1 MARDFFEV
9 GVVVAKKPLKGPW
22 ASHAWRP
29 IAVLHPAPPVA
40 AGTRLTTAPEET
52 YYLGS
57 AEVSLHLRATGH
69 YRDNLTAAQ
78 PSLWVQL
85 RPNGDEVELAA
96 VTADPY
102 EGEGLAEM
110 AAEFV
115 EAVPMPADIQ
125 ARLQAF
131 FEAHHVEQ
139 TFFKRQRDRADPDA
153 LGRRG
158 LAGERG
164 RRPVEDEE

>member
-1 MARDFFEV
+1 MARAFFEI

-22 ASHAWRP
+22 ASHAWRA
-29 IAVLHPAPPVA
+29 IAALSPVPPVA
-40 AGTRLTTAPEET
+40 PGTQLTTMPEET

-57 AEVSLHLRATGH
+57 AEVSLHLRATSH

-115 EAVPMPADIQ
+115 EAVPMPPSIQ
-125 ARLQAF
+125 ARVQAF
-131 FEAHHVEQ
+131 FDAFHVEQ
-139 TFFKRQRDRADPDA
+139 TFVKRQRDRADPEA

-158 LAGERG
+158 IGGERG
-164 RRPVEDEE
+164 RRPGEDDE